1 MAENLAL
8 PVAAGQI
15 EKKGERRSI
24 ILTLA
29 LLTLLSAVIGGG
41 FGFAIVTSIEKRVE
55 EKFKAQPE
63 KSEIVSPYT
72 GDIAIRRL
80 SPVVTNLM
88 GSDSDWI
95 RLEASIVYKSLHE
108 FNADVMAA
116 EARQDVLAYLRTVS
130 LAQIQGPSGLL
141 HVREDLNERV
151 KLRSKGTIQE
161 LVLETL
167 VVQ

>member
-8 PVAAGQI
+8 PAAAGQT
-15 EKKGERRSI
+15 ERKEGRRSV
-24 ILTLA
+24 ILTLG
-29 LLTLLSAVIGGG
+29 LLTLLSALIGSG

-55 EKFKAQPE
+55 EKFKEQPE
-63 KSEIVSPYT
+63 RPETVSPYT
-72 GDIAIRRL
+72 GDIALRKL

-95 RLEASIVYKSLHE
+95 RLEASIVYKSRLE
-108 FNADVMAA
+108 VNSDVMAA
-116 EARQDVLAYLRTVS
+116 EARQDILAYLRTLS

-151 KLRSKGTIQE
+151 KLRSQGTIQE